1 VHLLSS
7 SHPRLTMSS
16 DNCAVGPDGELLDE
30 SEIPWVYDP
39 DDDRPMPPA
48 TTSSTDQR
56 QLSATTLDSFITQVP
71 PAACRSTCTSHPST
85 KVTDP
90 DNVMARKRKP
100 SDSAS
105 TNPPRRARQASPE
118 HEEDNATEPEPT
130 DTEDVQDNDP
140 VNPEIAYEET
150 KALGDADRKVCVQCS
165 SQVLSLFDTLQRPC
179 TRSPR
184 KTAQPT
190 SEHFS

>member
-1 VHLLSS
+1 
-7 SHPRLTMSS
+7 MSS
-16 DNCAVGPDGELLDE
+16 DNCAVGPDGELLDK

-39 DDDRPMPPA
+39 DDDRPMPPMM
-48 TTSSTDQR
+48 TSSTDQR
-56 QLSATTLDSFITQVP
+56 QLSATTLDSFVTQVP
-71 PAACRSTCTSHPST
+71 PAARRSTRTSCLST

-90 DNVMARKRKP
+90 DNVMAWKRKP

-118 HEEDNATEPEPT
+118 HEEDKATEPEPT

-140 VNPEIAYEET
+140 VDPEIAYEET
-150 KALGDADRKVCVQCS
+150 KALGDADHKVCVQCS

-184 KTAQPT
+184 KTARPT
-190 SEHFS
+190 SGHFS

>member
-1 VHLLSS
+1 
-7 SHPRLTMSS
+7 MSS

-48 TTSSTDQR
+48 MTSLTDQR
-56 QLSATTLDSFITQVP
+56 QLSAMTLDSFITQVP
-71 PAACRSTCTSHPST
+71 PAARRSTCTSRPST
-85 KVTDP
+85 KVTNP
-90 DNVMARKRKP
+90 NNVMARKCKL

-105 TNPPRRARQASPE
+105 TNPPCRAHQASPE

-140 VNPEIAYEET
+140 VNPEIAYEEM
-150 KALGDADRKVCVQCS
+150 KALGDADHKVCVQCS
-165 SQVLSLFDTLQRPC
+165 SQVLSLFDTLRRPC
-179 TRSPR
+179 MRSPR